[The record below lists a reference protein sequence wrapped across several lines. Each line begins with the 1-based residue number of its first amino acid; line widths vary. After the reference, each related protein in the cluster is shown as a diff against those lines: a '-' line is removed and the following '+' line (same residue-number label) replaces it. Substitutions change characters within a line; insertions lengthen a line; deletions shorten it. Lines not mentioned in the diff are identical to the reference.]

1 MNRIH
6 RPVRIALVIAL
17 TAALVLAVVALAGAA
32 PPPGKGKP
40 AGTPGKPA
48 KASAAAAAKPAKKQY
63 GPGGKQYGKTK
74 VTLCHKGKTITVGAP
89 AAKAHLRL
97 HGDKLGRCP

>member
-1 MNRIH
+1 MNRTH

-17 TAALVLAVVALAGAA
+17 TVALVLAWSRSRALRRPRVRGNRPERPASRRSAGRRCGKAREEA
-32 PPPGKGKP
+32 VRPGREAVREDEGDALP
-40 AGTPGKPA
+40 QG
-48 KASAAAAAKPAKKQY
+48 Q
-63 GPGGKQYGKTK
+63 
-74 VTLCHKGKTITVGAP
+74 KTITVGAP